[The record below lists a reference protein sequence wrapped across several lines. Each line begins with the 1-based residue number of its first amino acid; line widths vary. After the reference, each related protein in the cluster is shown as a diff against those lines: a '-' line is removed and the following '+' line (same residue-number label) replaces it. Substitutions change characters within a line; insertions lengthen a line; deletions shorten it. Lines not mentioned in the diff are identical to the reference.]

1 MITVKRYGVSRLA
14 GVIVIICEG
23 RPVVLLAA
31 DVRGLVLHVFHV
43 LVQCRYVR
51 TCIGT
56 LDAMSSNC
64 TLIPNLRK
72 LIFTTQLVK
81 TMIRSWHRKMSRK
94 EGSAEIIDVTI
105 ILVPGCNKKY
115 SKCTSIG
122 LKASRCNIMKN
133 SGNEIGGEPNA
144 LISRS
149 KPHALSNGEDAEEKK
164 IASC

>member
-43 LVQCRYVR
+43 RVLVQCRYVR

-81 TMIRSWHRKMSRK
+81 TK
-94 EGSAEIIDVTI
+94 
-105 ILVPGCNKKY
+105 
-115 SKCTSIG
+115 
-122 LKASRCNIMKN
+122 
-133 SGNEIGGEPNA
+133 
-144 LISRS
+144 
-149 KPHALSNGEDAEEKK
+149 
-164 IASC
+164 